1 VHRTG
6 GLCTIATPPPVD
18 RTLLMETTRIDKWL
32 WAARFFKTRSLATDE
47 VNLGRVQWEGRDVKP
62 AKEVKSGDTLTIW
75 QGKMKRT
82 VKILLISEQRG
93 PAPVA
98 QKMYAETDDSI
109 RERLAAAEQQR
120 LSPEPA
126 HAISGGRPTKRDRR
140 ALQAGWNDRWSASL
154 D

>member
-1 VHRTG
+1 
-6 GLCTIATPPPVD
+6 
-18 RTLLMETTRIDKWL
+18 MQSTRIDKWL

-75 QGKMKRT
+75 QGKVKRT
-82 VKILLISEQRG
+82 VEVLLISEHRG

-98 QKMYAETDDSI
+98 QLMYAETQESI
-109 RERLAAAEQQR
+109 EKRLVAAEQQR

-126 HAISGGRPTKRDRR
+126 HTIAGGRPTKRDRR
-140 ALQAGWNDRWSASL
+140 ALQTGWNDRWSASL